1 MAQTIVQVAG
11 RAGRAEKPG
20 EVVIQTRHIEHPALS
35 RLIACS
41 YEEYA
46 LEILKE
52 RAQSH
57 MPPFAHL
64 ALLRI
69 ESRFADRGF
78 KCANQFFT
86 SAQEIVRT
94 NGKVELI
101 GPLPAPMEKRAGRH
115 RFQIHVKSDSRPAL
129 QHFLQNFVAQ
139 IEGAKLPAQTRWAL
153 DVDPQ
158 DLI

>member
-1 MAQTIVQVAG
+1 M
-11 RAGRAEKPG
+11 AEKQHTKAR
-20 EVVIQTRHIEHPALS
+20 EQATS
-35 RLIACS
+35 
-41 YEEYA
+41 A
-46 LEILKE
+46 LEKIGQII
-52 RAQSH
+52 RFTQ
-57 MPPFAHL
+57 MPASVY
-64 ALLRI
+64 LLI
-69 ESRFADRGF
+69 GSMVYTAACKDDR
-78 KCANQFFT
+78 ANQFFT
-86 SAQEIVRT
+86 SAQEIVRS